1 MVDLVT
7 LFLVVVDPD
16 LVEDRRELVLL
27 AACFFAV
34 DRGAAFVAD
43 AFFVA
48 FVPPAAFLVEL
59 RAADLAVAFLV
70 AFLVAFFVAFFVVLA
85 TDFLAG
91 ADFFAGAFFATLRVV
106 APLDFLAVEAAD
118 FLAVAFFVDLAGA
131 FRAAPDLED
140 FLADFLAVERFV
152 ATLPSP
158 SLLSDRDGSHPLRG
172 TEHRL
177 DPSATPLGAARPIG
191 RRIVEPSRDIRNDTA
206 QGPLRARTRM
216 RPILS
221 CEPDAA
227 KPDRHEMADFQR
239 PTGIS

>member
-1 MVDLVT
+1 M
-7 LFLVVVDPD
+7 
-16 LVEDRRELVLL
+16 EDRRELVLL

-59 RAADLAVAFLV
+59 RAADLAVAFFV
-70 AFLVAFFVAFFVVLA
+70 AFLVAVFVVFFAAVFAAFFVVLA
-85 TDFLAG
+85 ADFLAG
-91 ADFFAGAFFATLRVV
+91 ADFFAGAFFVALRVV

-118 FLAVAFFVDLAGA
+118 FLAVAFFVDLTGA
-131 FRAAPDLED
+131 FRAALDPED

-191 RRIVEPSRDIRNDTA
+191 RRIVEPSRGIRNDTG
-206 QGPLRARTRM
+206 QGPLRART
-216 RPILS
+216 
-221 CEPDAA
+221 
-227 KPDRHEMADFQR
+227 
-239 PTGIS
+239 